1 MPLFQV
7 LWYDII
13 KLTKAREPVRF
24 APVVQNKEEYFMT
37 ICIGAKIKEL
47 RKRDMKKQ
55 KKIEKSMEFRKYYL
69 SEFQLYDGE
78 VYVTFNIVAIDTNKN
93 EITVAI
99 SNRGRIRVTTYDLLT
114 DNDGSFYFEYGVDY
128 EKINVNDFEGGK

>member
-1 MPLFQV
+1 
-7 LWYDII
+7 
-13 KLTKAREPVRF
+13 
-24 APVVQNKEEYFMT
+24 
-37 ICIGAKIKEL
+37 
-47 RKRDMKKQ
+47 MKKQSQ

-78 VYVTFNIVAIDTNKN
+78 VFVTFNIVAINTDKN

-99 SNRGRIRVTTYDLLT
+99 SNRGRISVTTYDLFT
-114 DNDGSFYFEYGVDY
+114 DSNGSFYFEYGINY

>member
-1 MPLFQV
+1 
-7 LWYDII
+7 
-13 KLTKAREPVRF
+13 
-24 APVVQNKEEYFMT
+24 
-37 ICIGAKIKEL
+37 
-47 RKRDMKKQ
+47 MKKQ

-99 SNRGRIRVTTYDLLT
+99 SNRGRISVTTYDLLT
-114 DNDGSFYFEYGVDY
+114 DSNGFLYFEYGVDY
-128 EKINVNDFEGGK
+128 EKINIDNFE